1 MNDSI
6 ISSCKENPDKAIS
19 YLETDVFERLVP
31 FWKLQCYFTQNGYP
45 DFYPDLYEKMRNSE
59 KEHPELKDLDRSS
72 NVVPFQLN
80 FIRGASLLAGKN
92 LYPYF
97 EKFGFFRILK
107 LSYDD
112 YGNYTYEMTTE
123 MRDRFKKE
131 MEELEKQQLIKP
143 LTPEELN
150 ALIYAKEK
158 E

>member
-1 MNDSI
+1 
-6 ISSCKENPDKAIS
+6 
-19 YLETDVFERLVP
+19 
-31 FWKLQCYFTQNGYP
+31 
-45 DFYPDLYEKMRNSE
+45 MRNSE

-107 LSYDD
+107 LSYGD
-112 YGNYTYEMTTE
+112 YGDYNYEMTTE

-131 MEELEKQQLIKP
+131 MEELEKQLEIQK
-143 LTPEELN
+143 
-150 ALIYAKEK
+150 AKEDAARMAEIK
-158 E
+158 RQEAENN